1 MSLLGAWWRQ
11 ICQPLDGLLWKKGI
25 SHGVIRPLL
34 RNQILLAGALILLGG
49 IIFIVWSWLFWAGC
63 GFAVMTWILYSWAA
77 FFLRADIG
85 SYNAAFLR
93 IVILRFGI
101 RLLLLAVLLYIALRF
116 FSAPAG
122 AILVGLVTGTILGL
136 VNFTYYMRKG
146 A

>member
-1 MSLLGAWWRQ
+1 MRLCRHDMNFVQLGR
-11 ICQPLDGLLWKKGI
+11 
-25 SHGVIRPLL
+25 
-34 RNQILLAGALILLGG
+34 
-49 IIFIVWSWLFWAGC
+49 F
-63 GFAVMTWILYSWAA
+63 

-85 SYNAAFLR
+85 SYNAAFFANSHFT
-93 IVILRFGI
+93 VWESDFYCWPCFYILP
-101 RLLLLAVLLYIALRF
+101 LRF

>member
-1 MSLLGAWWRQ
+1 MAFKDIVAVQQSGMRAMATN
-11 ICQPLDGLLWKKGI
+11 
-25 SHGVIRPLL
+25 GVKP
-34 RNQILLAGALILLGG
+34 
-49 IIFIVWSWLFWAGC
+49 
-63 GFAVMTWILYSWAA
+63 
-77 FFLRADIG
+77 
-85 SYNAAFLR
+85 
-93 IVILRFGI
+93 ILRFGI